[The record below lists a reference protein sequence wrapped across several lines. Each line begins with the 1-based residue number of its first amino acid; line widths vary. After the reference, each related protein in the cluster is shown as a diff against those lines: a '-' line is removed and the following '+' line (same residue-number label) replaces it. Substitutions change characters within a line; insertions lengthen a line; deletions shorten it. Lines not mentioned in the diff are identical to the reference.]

1 MSYYKSYE
9 ELNDYLRRARDPVG
23 KGRKLTAAFRL
34 FGGPETISIYHGAT
48 VIAHVFPDNTA
59 QFVATTR
66 AVASKGQSLATN
78 LWKVLPMEFV
88 RIATNRYRVRPRGVS
103 KGHEYFQY
111 MRINLKTGEIT
122 NPKNMEPVVDSDKRK
137 QWLRGLKAFRL
148 QLRAMARVGAL
159 EGRHDT
165 FNYINDE
172 RLKHISD
179 CIMNGTVSPQAVA
192 ILVSATSPWR
202 SIGDKSYGETVV
214 RMFENT
220 VKSHS
225 RELRSMAGVIDIPK

>member
-1 MSYYKSYE
+1 M
-9 ELNDYLRRARDPVG
+9 
-23 KGRKLTAAFRL
+23 
-34 FGGPETISIYHGAT
+34 
-48 VIAHVFPDNTA
+48 
-59 QFVATTR
+59 QFI
-66 AVASKGQSLATN
+66 
-78 LWKVLPMEFV
+78 
-88 RIATNRYRVRPRGVS
+88 RIATNRYKVRPRGTHQ
-103 KGHEYFQY
+103 GHEYFQY

-159 EGRHDT
+159 EGRHDGYVYM
-165 FNYINDE
+165 NSE

-179 CIMNGTVSPQAVA
+179 CIMNGTVSPEAVA
-192 ILVSATSPWR
+192 TLVSATSPWR
-202 SIGDKSYGETVV
+202 SNGDSSYGETVV

>member
-9 ELNDYLRRARDPVG
+9 ELNNYLRRARDPVV
-23 KGRKLTAAFRL
+23 KGRKFTSAFRL
-34 FGGPETISIYHGAT
+34 FNCAGAIEIRNGARAIARVYPDDIVEFIAT
-48 VIAHVFPDNTA
+48 PHVIAA
-59 QFVATTR
+59 Q
-66 AVASKGQSLATN
+66 GQSLATN
-78 LWKVLPMEFV
+78 FWKALPMEFV
-88 RIATNRYRVRPRGVS
+88 RIATRRYRVRPRGVP

-111 MRINLKTGEIT
+111 MRINIKTGEII

-159 EGRHDT
+159 EGKHDGY
-165 FNYINDE
+165 NYINFD

-179 CIMNGTVSPQAVA
+179 CIMGGAVSPQAVA

-202 SIGDKSYGETVV
+202 SAGDSSYGETVV

>member
-1 MSYYKSYE
+1 MSYYYSYE
-9 ELNDYLRRARDPVG
+9 ELYNYLHRARDPVV
-23 KGRKLTAAFRL
+23 KGRKLTAAFKLYDCAGVIEIRR
-34 FGGPETISIYHGAT
+34 GGPA
-48 VIAHVFPDNTA
+48 IARVYPDNTVE
-59 QFVATTR
+59 FVATTQT
-66 AVASKGQSLATN
+66 VAAKGQSLSTN
-78 LWKVLPMEFV
+78 FWKILPIGFI
-88 RIATNRYRVRPRGVS
+88 RIATKRYKVRPRGTHQ
-103 KGHEYFQY
+103 GHEYFQY

-122 NPKNMEPVVDSDKRK
+122 NSKNMEPIVDSDKRK

-159 EGRHDT
+159 EGRHGGYVYM
-165 FNYINDE
+165 NNE

-179 CIMNGTVSPQAVA
+179 CIMNGIVSPEAVA
-192 ILVSATSPWR
+192 TLVSATSPWR
-202 SIGDKSYGETVV
+202 SNDGSSYGEAVV